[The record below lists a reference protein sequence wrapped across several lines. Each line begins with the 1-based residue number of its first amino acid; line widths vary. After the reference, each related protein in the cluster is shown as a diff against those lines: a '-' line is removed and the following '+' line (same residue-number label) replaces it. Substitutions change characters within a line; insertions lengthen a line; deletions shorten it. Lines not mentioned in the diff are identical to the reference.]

1 MARTI
6 VSCPDAIPEIAS
18 HHPHSVSKTYIIK
31 VITPIFGGGAEK
43 GVNDP
48 VTLIRPSSIR
58 GHLRFWWRATRG
70 ARFNSVETLHQR
82 EGEIWG
88 ATKNP
93 SSVSIAVKPVKRC
106 DKRRPNNHYGFDQH
120 GPEAYVLFSAKQNEN
135 ELCKEGVTFLLELW
149 WLTHERLQELRGKE
163 NEERLKAR
171 QPPLPD
177 IENIGPDIAAAV
189 WAWVN
194 FGGIGARTRR
204 GCGAL
209 FCEDFAPT
217 STDGIGEWFKSG
229 CKEYGLGGTIPL
241 VEWPLLTKPPLV
253 RSGASTPLEAWS
265 QAVSLMRDFRQGSV
279 GRDGRSLWP
288 EADSLRAITGEGQ
301 YRDSV
306 TLPDPINSESDT
318 AFPRAELGLPIV
330 FHFKDDA
337 DSPNNRELYPKDK
350 TRMASPVIL
359 RPLAVG
365 NGTQAV
371 AMVFQLIKSQLEE
384 LELKDL
390 EDPPALNSHNIRRS
404 DLGAYSRS
412 PLKRSDSGSALE
424 SFIAFAGEKGFKEV
438 EP

>member
-1 MARTI
+1 
-6 VSCPDAIPEIAS
+6 VPYPDIAPDIAS
-18 HHPHSVSKTYIIK
+18 HHPHSVSKTCIIK
-31 VITPIFGGGAEK
+31 VITPIFGGGAEA

-70 ARFNSVETLHQR
+70 AQFNSVEALRQR

-88 ATKNP
+88 TTKNP
-93 SSVSIAVKPVKRC
+93 SPVNIAVKPVKRR
-106 DKRRPNNHYGFDQH
+106 DKRRPDNYYGFDQY

-135 ELCKEGVTFLLELW
+135 ELCKEGVMFSLELW
-149 WLTHERLQELRGKE
+149 WLTHERLQELRRKE

-177 IENIGPDIAAAV
+177 VEDIGPDIEAAV

-204 GCGAL
+204 GFGAL
-209 FCEDFAPT
+209 FCEDFAPF
-217 STDGIGEWFKSG
+217 SADGIGEWFKSG
-229 CKEYGLGGTIPL
+229 CKEYGLDGTIPL
-241 VEWPLLTKPPLV
+241 VEWPLLTKPPLI

-279 GRDGRSLWP
+279 GRNGRSLWP

-306 TLPDPINSESDT
+306 TLPGPINSESDT

-330 FHFKDDA
+330 FHFKDNA
-337 DSPNNRELYPKDK
+337 DSPNNCELYPKDK
-350 TRMASPVIL
+350 TRMASHF
-359 RPLAVG
+359 
-365 NGTQAV
+365 T
-371 AMVFQLIKSQLEE
+371 S
-384 LELKDL
+384 
-390 EDPPALNSHNIRRS
+390 
-404 DLGAYSRS
+404 LGHR
-412 PLKRSDSGSALE
+412 
-424 SFIAFAGEKGFKEV
+424 
-438 EP
+438 